1 MPGRGQMSEPQK
13 PAVAPID
20 SRNTTVKRERITDS
34 VRNALWARTAG
45 RCTICNRRLLGDHR
59 TYLHSVLLAE
69 LAHNIGATDGDE
81 SPRSVDNDGVDDT
94 EAEENLLLLCHDCHK
109 IIDDGNHIDFFPPE
123 KLRQIK
129 ESFERRIEMVTENGG
144 LTRTAALRLGC
155 MIRGSL
161 AMASRREIAET
172 LLAVNYL
179 GLVETQ
185 RSGDFTCRIT
195 GSAGGRGFW
204 DAAQQSI
211 DDVLTQVRQAIDSGD
226 VEHISVFAI
235 APVPLLVYLGSQLDD
250 KTPTRLFQKHRDQF
264 VGWSWSDHGDPVEF
278 EVTSPDQEASA
289 HDVVLICAL
298 TSEVNR
304 AAFPDALN
312 GFPVIEVRPTEV
324 SPRPTLLAH
333 EQSLVNFG
341 EQWRVALA
349 TAEARFPNARRW
361 HLVASAPVTASIES
375 GRAFV
380 RDIHPP
386 VAVYE
391 RTDHAYEAVLRVNE

>member
-1 MPGRGQMSEPQK
+1 MAEAQSTTPSDNR
-13 PAVAPID
+13 D
-20 SRNTTVKRERITDS
+20 TTVKRERIKES

-69 LAHNIGATDGDE
+69 LAHNIGATDGAG
-81 SPRSVDNDGVDDT
+81 SPRRRDNDGIDDT

-109 IIDDGNHIDFFPPE
+109 IVDDPDHIDFFPPE

-129 ESFERRIEMVTENGG
+129 ESFERRIEMVTESGG

-155 MIRGSL
+155 TIRGSL
-161 AMASRREIAET
+161 AMASQRDIAET

-179 GLVETQ
+179 GLVETR
-185 RSGDFTCRIT
+185 RSGDFTCRIS

-211 DDVLTQVRQAIDSGD
+211 DDAMAQVRQAVETGD

-235 APVPLLVYLGSQLDD
+235 APVPLLVYLGWHLDD

-264 VGWSWSDHGDPVEF
+264 AGWTWSDQSEPIEF
-278 EVTSPDQEASA
+278 EVISSDGDTSAE
-289 HDVVLICAL
+289 HVVLVGAL

-304 AAFPDALN
+304 NVFTDALE
-312 GFPVIEVRPTEV
+312 GRPFIEVRPIGEG
-324 SPRPTLLAH
+324 PGPTLLSH

-361 HLVASAPVTASIES
+361 HLVASAPVSASIEM

-386 VAVYE
+386 VTVYE
-391 RTDHAYEAVLRVNE
+391 RNDEGYEAVLVVNG

>member
-1 MPGRGQMSEPQK
+1 MAEPQSTT
-13 PAVAPID
+13 PPD
-20 SRNTTVKRERITDS
+20 GRDTTVKRERIKES

-45 RCTICNRRLLGDHR
+45 RCTICNRRLLGDQR

-69 LAHNIGATDGDE
+69 LAHNIGAIDGDG
-81 SPRSVDNDGVDDT
+81 SPRRRDYHGVDDN

-109 IIDDGNHIDFFPPE
+109 IIDDPGHIDFFPPE
-123 KLRQIK
+123 KLRQLK
-129 ESFERRIEMVTENGG
+129 ESFERRIEMVTESGG

-155 MIRGSL
+155 TIRGSL
-161 AMASRREIAET
+161 AMASQREIAET
-172 LLAVNYL
+172 LLAGNYL

-185 RSGDFTCRIT
+185 RSGDFTCRIS

-211 DDVLTQVRQAIDSGD
+211 DDAMTQVRQAVETGD

-235 APVPLLVYLGSQLDD
+235 APVPLLVYLGWHLDD

-264 VGWSWSDHGDPVEF
+264 VGWSWSDQREPIEF
-278 EVTSPDQEASA
+278 EVSSSDGDTSAE
-289 HDVVLICAL
+289 HVVLVCSL

-304 AAFPDALN
+304 GVFTDALE
-312 GFPVIEVRPTEV
+312 GQPLIEVRPIGEG
-324 SPRPTLLAH
+324 PGPTLLSH

-341 EQWRVALA
+341 EQWRTALA

-361 HLVASAPVTASIES
+361 HLVASAPVSASIEM

-386 VAVYE
+386 VTVYE
-391 RTDHAYEAVLRVNE
+391 RTDEAYEAVLVVNG

>member
-1 MPGRGQMSEPQK
+1 MPDPRQ
-13 PAVAPID
+13 PAESPVD
-20 SRNTTVKRERITDS
+20 SRNTTVKRDRITDS

-69 LAHNIGATDGDE
+69 LAHNIGATDGDA
-81 SPRSVDNDGVDDT
+81 SPRSVENDGVDDT

-109 IIDDGNHIDFFPPE
+109 IIDHSDHIDFFPPE

-129 ESFERRIEMVTENGG
+129 EAFERRIEMVTEHGG
-144 LTRTAALRLGC
+144 LTRTAALRVGC
-155 MIRGSL
+155 MIRGAL
-161 AMASRREIAET
+161 AMASQREVAET

-185 RSGDFTCRIT
+185 RSGDFTCRIG

-211 DDVLTQVRQAIDSGD
+211 DDVVAQVHQAIASGD

-235 APVPLLVYLGSQLDD
+235 APVPLLVYLGSHLDD

-264 VGWSWSDHGDPVEF
+264 VGWSWTDQGDPVDF
-278 EVTSPDQEASA
+278 EVTSSDAESSA
-289 HDVVLICAL
+289 ENVVLVCAL

-304 AAFPDALN
+304 TAFPDTLDGA
-312 GFPVIEVRPTEV
+312 PVIEVRPADT
-324 SPRPTLLAH
+324 SPKPTLLAH
-333 EQSLVNFG
+333 EQSLINFG

-349 TAEARFPNARRW
+349 TAEARFPNANRW
-361 HLVASAPVTASIES
+361 HLIASAPVTASIES

-380 RDIHPP
+380 RNIHPP
-386 VAVYE
+386 VTVYE
-391 RTDHAYEAVLRVNE
+391 RSEHAYEAVLRVNE